1 MTAIFL
7 TVLAVALLLPEKWR
21 QKTGPAA
28 LSCASL
34 AAFAVLAGGGS
45 MHDAFVSSCAVELPG
60 KVLRWAN
67 SYITGQG
74 TMQPNTQVTNV
85 AG

>member
-34 AAFAVLAGGGS
+34 AAGGS
-45 MHDAFVSSCAVELPG
+45 MHDAFVSSRAVELPG

-74 TMQPNTQVTNV
+74 TMQPNTQVINV

>member
-7 TVLAVALLLPEKWR
+7 TVLAVALLLPQKWR

-45 MHDAFVSSCAVELPG
+45 MHDALLCILCPLAVLLLPDG
-60 KVLRWAN
+60 RGRK
-67 SYITGQG
+67 T
-74 TMQPNTQVTNV
+74 
-85 AG
+85 

>member
-7 TVLAVALLLPEKWR
+7 TVLAVALLLPE

-34 AAFAVLAGGGS
+34 AAGGS
-45 MHDAFVSSCAVELPG
+45 MHDAFVSSRAVELPG

>member
-21 QKTGPAA
+21 QKTGPEA

-34 AAFAVLAGGGS
+34 AAGGS
-45 MHDAFVSSCAVELPG
+45 MHDAILCILCPLAVLLLSDG
-60 KVLRWAN
+60 RGRK
-67 SYITGQG
+67 T
-74 TMQPNTQVTNV
+74 
-85 AG
+85 